1 MLEVPSLLEPLG
13 FDYVLY
19 THGDGL
25 NSLAH
30 GHYNFSRRKSGI
42 SFSFIFLTEQV
53 RLNFL
58 SMGSERKF
66 RQYSKDLSSAG
77 IVCKEQCE
85 LKPCWLYRQ

>member
-42 SFSFIFLTEQV
+42 SFSFIF
-53 RLNFL
+53 
-58 SMGSERKF
+58 
-66 RQYSKDLSSAG
+66 
-77 IVCKEQCE
+77 
-85 LKPCWLYRQ
+85 

>member
-42 SFSFIFLTEQV
+42 SFLFIFFNGT
-53 RLNFL
+53 
-58 SMGSERKF
+58 
-66 RQYSKDLSSAG
+66 SKVEFSFNGKREKIQTVLQG
-77 IVCKEQCE
+77 FEF
-85 LKPCWLYRQ
+85 CWPSVQRAV